1 MSDTCFQSFSALE
14 LSGGMQLLAPSVDL
28 IGQQGRDFSEIPMDL
43 GHFDVLVDARQW
55 DLQR

>member
-1 MSDTCFQSFSALE
+1 
-14 LSGGMQLLAPSVDL
+14 MQLLAPSVDL